1 MTELSLC
8 GCSIV
13 ALPAAIGELKALTEL
28 GLYQFSFL
36 TALPAAIGE
45 LKVLTELSLSG
56 CERLTALPD
65 AIGGLNALTA
75 LYMSECSNLTELPAA
90 IGGLKALTTL
100 DLSKCW
106 SLTKLPATIGELK
119 VLTGLSLNECERLT
133 ALPDAIGG
141 LDALTSLN
149 LIACSNLTDLPE
161 SIGGL
166 DALETLDVR
175 NCSKLTFPPQHMQGY
190 LGDRSLER
198 VKRLL
203 SNTARFFD
211 KGLLAK
217 YVDDEAK
224 GDFLE
229 SLIAHASFADRLEA
243 AVRND
248 PALADIVNAKG
259 QRAIDLACLECRQ
272 AMQRALFLLGRYDV
286 DTTPPLHFSATAAVL
301 GATDY
306 DADPK
311 QRRALK
317 AMRDPSAVL
326 AELKGRAGLDSKYVV
341 AVMGVHVCEN
351 ADGVDQI
358 VEAAKLTSVVVDKNA
373 DLGGLSGVLA
383 QWARD
388 EVDDASR
395 AEDDAA
401 AKQRFADYKYLVV
414 LELADETLNHALT
427 HGGIAAEDFLEIR
440 KIGRDLAEA
449 LDHLH
454 ANGRIHA
461 DVKPLNVVRVGT
473 SWQLIDLDV
482 SCAIG
487 KGVGT
492 KKPSSGYCPPEMAR
506 VLLDAT
512 RDGILVTSELKAYEA
527 DVAYDLWSLGVVL
540 FHLAT
545 GRPLWLT
552 DKNDDV
558 SQDHLRKLAAWTQ
571 QIVEREIPPRHGPKH
586 DQRPADGQGSYH

>member
-28 GLYQFSFL
+28 GLYKFSFL

-100 DLSKCW
+100 HLSK
-106 SLTKLPATIGELK
+106 
-119 VLTGLSLNECERLT
+119 
-133 ALPDAIGG
+133 
-141 LDALTSLN
+141 
-149 LIACSNLTDLPE
+149 CSNLTDLPE

-311 QRRALK
+311 QRRTLK

-358 VEAAKLTSVVVDKNA
+358 VEAAKLTSVIVDKNA

-383 QWARD
+383 QWARG

-487 KGVGT
+487 KGFGT